1 MKAITVAESV
11 YVDGRWVDAHWE
23 VQAVD
28 GGSGELLITASAAGR
43 DLVLRMDME
52 LARDLR
58 GQAGFDGP
66 LPVDEARAEL
76 AYWREIVEF
85 AVRLLAKGRAAGQNI
100 VTQSGHAEEY
110 LRGLLALDGMPPEVG
125 APEPCYDCRTTGDRL
140 AVLEDRLQ
148 ILSDT
153 MRRIVASID
162 GRLDALEATYGTAN
176 T

>member
-1 MKAITVAESV
+1 METVTVPRSV
-11 YVDGRWVDAHWE
+11 CIDGEWFAAHWA

-28 GGSGELLITASAAGR
+28 GGSGELLITAAAAGR

-66 LPVDEARAEL
+66 LPVDEARAKL
-76 AYWREIVEF
+76 AYWRESVEF
-85 AVRLLAKGRAAGQNI
+85 A
-100 VTQSGHAEEY
+100 E
-110 LRGLLALDGMPPEVG
+110 
-125 APEPCYDCRTTGDRL
+125 RL

-162 GRLDALEATYGTAN
+162 GRLDALEAELETLNEDLETLERQAQGISGVDAGL
-176 T
+176 